1 MYKHL
6 RSPISAKMNPH
17 MLSVTSSKNMVQV
30 AKEYRMPPNNND
42 FKRELIYSKLENW
55 LKHVWITCYVIQA
68 VTVNGKWQTQGIGQ
82 NVRQTKLWPKHVNY
96 GPSHAINA
104 KFFVQD
110 NPVEK
115 AIANSSSWDA

>member
-6 RSPISAKMNPH
+6 KNPISAKMNPH

-30 AKEYRMPPNNND
+30 ANEYPMPPKND
-42 FKRELIYSKLENW
+42 FKIELIQSKLENW
-55 LKHVWITCYVIQA
+55 LRYVWNTCYVIQA
-68 VTVNGKWQTQGIGQ
+68 VTVNGKWQTQGIGE

-96 GPSHAINA
+96 GPSHAINS

-110 NPVEK
+110 NPVEE
-115 AIANSSSWDA
+115 AIANRSSWNA

>member
-6 RSPISAKMNPH
+6 KNPISAKMNPH
-17 MLSVTSSKNMVQV
+17 MLSVTSNKNMVQV
-30 AKEYRMPPNNND
+30 AEVYPMPPKND
-42 FKRELIYSKLENW
+42 YKWELIHSKVEYW

-68 VTVNGKWQTQGIGQ
+68 VTVNGKWQTQGIGE

-96 GPSHAINA
+96 GPSHAINS

-110 NPVEK
+110 NPVEE
-115 AIANSSSWDA
+115 AIANRSSWNA